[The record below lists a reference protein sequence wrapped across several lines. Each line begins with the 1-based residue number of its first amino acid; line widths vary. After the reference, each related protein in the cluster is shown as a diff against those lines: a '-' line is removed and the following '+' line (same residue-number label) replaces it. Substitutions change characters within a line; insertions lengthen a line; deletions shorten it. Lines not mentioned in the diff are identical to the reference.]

1 MLAGLPIGQEHYNSA
16 NILLQSSDICAYTGK
31 LHHILQTL
39 QLNHDGN
46 DCDSVHRG
54 DRNHQKQQNRQ
65 ESDADLMLKKG
76 TSASP
81 ATALASK
88 VLPVPGGPT
97 SSTPEGARAPSLLNF
112 SGLLSNSCNS
122 LMYVTLIIIIKL
134 FPAHDKIGVC
144 RTSYVCVLL
153 NLTCPALLAT
163 TGAGKLKSD
172 LSIYMAC
179 KHGP

>member
-39 QLNHDGN
+39 QLNHDGD

-112 SGLLSNSCNS
+112 SGLLSNS
-122 LMYVTLIIIIKL
+122 
-134 FPAHDKIGVC
+134 AHDKIGVC

>member
-39 QLNHDGN
+39 QLSHNGD

-54 DRNHQKQQNRQ
+54 DRDHQKQQNRR
-65 ESDADLMLKKG
+65 ESDANLMLKKG

-97 SSTPEGARAPSLLNF
+97 SNTPEGARAPSLLNF
-112 SGLLSNSCNS
+112 SGLLSSSCKR
-122 LMYVTLIIIIKL
+122 LMFVTILILKNTGSNHTL
-134 FPAHDKIGVC
+134 SAHGEQSPGHLMFV
-144 RTSYVCVLL
+144 Y
-153 NLTCPALLAT
+153 P
-163 TGAGKLKSD
+163 
-172 LSIYMAC
+172 
-179 KHGP
+179 